1 MTADGTPAGSGP
13 IGTGP
18 IGIAPMGAG
27 RGRRLRLAALLAV
40 VGPGLLAGLSDD
52 DPAGITTYSVLGAKF
67 GYQMLWVLL
76 VSTVA
81 LVIFH
86 DLGLRM
92 GVVTGQGLTGL
103 VRQRYGVRIGAFAT
117 GALVVANV
125 GTTCAEFAG
134 IAAGFELFGVSRYL
148 SVPGAAVA
156 VSVLVIK
163 GSFRRVQHVLLAL
176 SAIFV
181 TYVVAG
187 LLAHPDWA
195 AAGRGVVPT
204 MPLTRD
210 AIALATAT
218 LGTTLAPW
226 GLSFIQSY
234 AVDKKLT
241 LEDLRYSRLDVVT
254 GSALTGVIGFFVVVA
269 CAATLHATGRT
280 INDAA
285 DAAAALRPLA
295 GSLAADLFAL
305 GLIGAA
311 FLAASILPLS
321 TAYSVSEVVGRPAA
335 VNDAPRDALLFYGT
349 FTAVTVLGA
358 GLVLVPGAPL
368 IAILVL
374 TQVLNAA
381 LLLPLLVLMVGV
393 ARDHAL
399 MGPHRAGSAALAVYA
414 VTIALIALCVGS
426 LAYLSVT

>member
-1 MTADGTPAGSGP
+1 VTAADRSRNSP
-13 IGTGP
+13 
-18 IGIAPMGAG
+18 
-27 RGRRLRLAALLAV
+27 GRRRGLPLAGVLAV
-40 VGPGLLAGLSDD
+40 LGPGLLAGLSDD
-52 DPAGITTYSVLGAKF
+52 DPAGITTYSMLGAKF

-76 VSTVA
+76 VSTIA

-92 GVVTGQGLTGL
+92 GIVTGQGLTGL
-103 VRQRYGVRIGAFAT
+103 IRQRYGVRTGVFAT
-117 GALVVANV
+117 AALVAANV

-134 IAAGFELFGVSRYL
+134 IAAGFELFGVSRHL
-148 SVPGAAVA
+148 SVPLAAVG
-156 VSVLVIK
+156 VSALVIK
-163 GSFRRVQHVLLAL
+163 GSFRRVQHVLLVL
-176 SAIFV
+176 SAVFV

-187 LLAHPDWA
+187 LLAHPDWG
-195 AAGRGVVPT
+195 AAGRGLLPT

-210 AIALATAT
+210 AVTVATAT

-241 LEDLRYSRLDVVT
+241 IEYLRYSRVDVVT
-254 GSALTGVIGFFVVVA
+254 GSILTGVIGLFVVVS
-269 CAATLHATGRT
+269 CAATLHRNGRS
-280 INDAA
+280 IDDAA

-295 GSLAADLFAL
+295 GSLASGLFAL

-335 VNDAPRDALLFYGT
+335 VNDAPREAMLFYGV
-349 FTAVTVLGA
+349 FAAVTALGA
-358 GLVLVPGAPL
+358 GLVLLPGAPL
-368 IAILVL
+368 ITILVL

-381 LLLPLLVLMVGV
+381 LLLPLLALMVGV
-393 ARDHAL
+393 ARDRVL
-399 MGPHRAGSAALAVYA
+399 MGAHLASPAATAVYV
-414 VTIALIALCVGS
+414 VTITLIATCVGA
-426 LAYLSVT
+426 LAYLAVT

>member
-1 MTADGTPAGSGP
+1 VTGDGVAV
-13 IGTGP
+13 
-18 IGIAPMGAG
+18 G
-27 RGRRLRLAALLAV
+27 RRGGGRLRLTAVLAV

-52 DPAGITTYSVLGAKF
+52 DPAGITTYSVLGATF
-67 GYQMLWVLL
+67 GYRMLWVLF
-76 VSTVA
+76 VSTIA

-86 DLGLRM
+86 DLGIRM

-103 VRQRYGVRIGAFAT
+103 VRQRYGVRVGAFAT
-117 GALVVANV
+117 LALVVANI

-134 IAAGFELFGVSRYL
+134 IAAGFELFGVSRYV
-148 SVPGAAVA
+148 SVPVAAAAV
-156 VSVLVIK
+156 SSLVIE

-187 LLAHPDWA
+187 LLARPDWGA
-195 AAGRGVVPT
+195 AARGLAPT

-210 AIALATAT
+210 AIAVATAT

-241 LEDLRYSRLDVVT
+241 MQDLRYSRVDVVT
-254 GSALTGVIGFFVVVA
+254 GSALTGVIGLFVVVA
-269 CAATLHATGRT
+269 CAATLHTTGRS
-280 INDAA
+280 IDDAA
-285 DAAAALRPLA
+285 DAAAALEPLA
-295 GSLAADLFAL
+295 GALASDLFAL
-305 GLIGAA
+305 GLIGSA

-321 TAYSVSEVVGRPAA
+321 TAYSVSEVLGRPAA
-335 VNDAPRDALLFYGT
+335 VNDRPRQALLFYGT
-349 FTAVTVLGA
+349 FASVTVLGA
-358 GLVLVPGAPL
+358 GLVLLPGAPL
-368 IAILVL
+368 IGILVL
-374 TQVLNAA
+374 TQILNAA

-393 ARDHAL
+393 ARDRVL
-399 MGPHRAGSAALAVYA
+399 MGPHRATGIESTLYSA
-414 VTIALIALCVGS
+414 TIALIALCVGA